1 MKKIIV
7 FHTEKGRSGV
17 VSGGDRREQVRIS
30 SPAAVFYSILSS
42 LLPELKR
49 TSGVFTIR
57 ESGRTFAMLKRVGIL
72 LAAGN
77 WSGFMEIRPTVHTVS
92 AP

>member
-49 TSGVFTIR
+49 KSGVF
-57 ESGRTFAMLKRVGIL
+57 KY
-72 LAAGN
+72 GN
-77 WSGFMEIRPTVHTVS
+77 PGEPLRC
-92 AP
+92 